1 MAKPNTSRLDR
12 EIRQT
17 ERKIKAVQKEE
28 FWPLTGAERRKVR
41 GALVGGSYRVLRG
54 KSTGRAERALEEA
67 WNTVNTRLSS
77 ELAALQKERQ
87 RIVDEAAAEKAAKK
101 SSGWF

>member
-12 EIRQT
+12 EIRLA
-17 ERKIKAVQKEE
+17 ERKIKAVQNDEM
-28 FWPLTGAERRKVR
+28 WPLTGAERRKVR

-67 WNTVNTRLSS
+67 WNTVNARLSA
-77 ELAALQKERQ
+77 ELSGLQRERQ
-87 RIVDEAAAEKAAKK
+87 RIVDEAAATKAAKK

>member
-1 MAKPNTSRLDR
+1 MGKPNTSRLDR

-17 ERKIKAVQKEE
+17 ERKIKAVQNEE

-54 KSTGRAERALEEA
+54 KTTGRAERALEEA

-101 SSGWF
+101 SSGWW